1 MDKIVIVMPAWNE
14 VANIKEMIKVLIET
28 EFPKIDADMHLLV
41 VDNHSKD
48 GTAETVEEAS
58 KKYSNI
64 HIIQQDKPGLGWAYV
79 RGFQYAMSEL
89 NADAVMEMDADFQ
102 HPPRFIKPM
111 VDAYLAGAEY
121 CIGSRYIK
129 GGSVPK
135 EWALSRKAVS
145 FFGNLFIRTV
155 LLNFKIHDLTTG
167 FRLMKV
173 KGVLDK
179 IDLEN
184 LRDLNRF
191 AYKVDL
197 LYQCLKNSKK
207 TVEVPLEFASRTR
220 EKSKFN
226 WKEMLATF
234 KLAIYLGIMD
244 KIRFVKFGVVGGT
257 GFLVNY
263 IGLEV
268 FKRVGLSTY
277 WATFSGTE
285 LSIISNFIF
294 NNIWTFKD
302 KKITSVKD
310 LIVQFLKFNFSSLFA
325 VIVQPLIVSGA
336 SKWFGDTSLVHL
348 GALVFAL
355 IFVIIPY
362 NYTVYNLFIWKTW
375 KLPWKKDKKD

>member
-1 MDKIVIVMPAWNE
+1 MDKVVIVMPAWNE
-14 VANIKEMIKVLIET
+14 AENIKEMIKVLTGT
-28 EFPKIDADMHLLV
+28 EFPKIDAEMHLLI

-48 GTAETVEEAS
+48 GTDKIVEEAS
-58 KKYSNI
+58 KNHGNV

-79 RGFQYAMSEL
+79 RGFQYAVGKL

-102 HPPRFIKPM
+102 HPPRFVKPM
-111 VDAYLAGAEY
+111 VDAYLNGAEY

-173 KGVLDK
+173 DGVLNK
-179 IDLEN
+179 IELEKLHDL
-184 LRDLNRF
+184 DRF

-207 TVEVPLEFASRTR
+207 TVEVPLEFASRTKD
-220 EKSKFN
+220 KSKFN
-226 WKEMLATF
+226 WKEMVATF
-234 KLAIYLGIMD
+234 KLAIILGIKD
-244 KIRFVKFGVVGGT
+244 KVRFIKFGVVGGT
-257 GFLVNY
+257 GFIVNY
-263 IGLEV
+263 VGLELL
-268 FKRVGLSTY
+268 KRVGLSTY
-277 WATFSGTE
+277 FATLAATE
-285 LSIISNFIF
+285 LAIISNFIL

-310 LIVQFLKFNFSSLFA
+310 LAVQFAKFNVSSLFA

-336 SKWFGDTSLVHL
+336 SKWLGDTSLVHF

-355 IFVIIPY
+355 VFVIIPY

-375 KLPWKKDKKD
+375 KLPKRKVH